1 MLPALA
7 ERLAIRDGP
16 VLTID
21 EAVERSGLSVD
32 QVRLL
37 ARAAGLPDPEPGARV
52 LTEGFVALA
61 EGMNA
66 VTAVFGEDVAFQL
79 LRVFG
84 SSMARVADAVVSAF
98 LVNVEP
104 GARREE
110 GALGIARANVEA
122 AALLPGVASVLDL
135 PGLRGIRAG
144 VGTQCEVTA
153 IHRVRPGPGD
163 PISALASCFLGV
175 ARRQLAGEAIVAS

>member
-1 MLPALA
+1 MEPDELTALGVYDCTGEDAPARLELLDYVTALGATPEELVAYRDMLPALA
-7 ERLAIRDGP
+7 GRLAIRDGP

-21 EAVERSGLSVD
+21 EAVERSGLSAD

-79 LRVFG
+79 MRCWGPRWPVWPTRWFRPSWSTWSPALDARRVPSASPVPTSRQPRCCPGSRLSSIFRVFG
-84 SSMARVADAVVSAF
+84 
-98 LVNVEP
+98 
-104 GARREE
+104 
-110 GALGIARANVEA
+110 
-122 AALLPGVASVLDL
+122 
-135 PGLRGIRAG
+135 
-144 VGTQCEVTA
+144 
-153 IHRVRPGPGD
+153 
-163 PISALASCFLGV
+163 
-175 ARRQLAGEAIVAS
+175 